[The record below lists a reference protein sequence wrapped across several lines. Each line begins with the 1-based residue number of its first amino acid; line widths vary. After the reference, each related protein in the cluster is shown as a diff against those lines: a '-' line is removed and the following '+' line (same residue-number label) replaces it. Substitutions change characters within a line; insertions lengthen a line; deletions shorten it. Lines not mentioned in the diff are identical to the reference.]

1 MCSGVVVLFSH
12 RNRGGVMNFEDKNKK
27 WLADN
32 MPFAFEEEKEEVEEV
47 VINIPAAGKLYD
59 DFEGE

>member
-1 MCSGVVVLFSH
+1 MS
-12 RNRGGVMNFEDKNKK
+12 MNFEDKNKQ

-32 MPFAFEEEKEEVEEV
+32 MPFAFEEEKEEVV
-47 VINIPAAGKLYD
+47 NVPPLKRKLHD